1 MMHFRSKCYSIPA
14 STRQL
19 RIFDGPFTFHRAD
32 WAGNPQRVGGVIK
45 TFGLLPGA
53 MRGLRFDRRVEVP
66 IADRADIAPIVQPM
80 LAP

>member
-1 MMHFRSKCYSIPA
+1 
-14 STRQL
+14 
-19 RIFDGPFTFHRAD
+19 
-32 WAGNPQRVGGVIK
+32 
-45 TFGLLPGA
+45 